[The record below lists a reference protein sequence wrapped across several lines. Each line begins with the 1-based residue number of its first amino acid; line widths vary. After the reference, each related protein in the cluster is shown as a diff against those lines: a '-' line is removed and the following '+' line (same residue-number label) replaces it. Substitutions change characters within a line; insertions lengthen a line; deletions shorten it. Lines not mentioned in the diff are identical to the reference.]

1 MENVLP
7 SLITTIPRNS
17 SHDCM
22 VRAICEIAKTPENED
37 GLLGDFFNM
46 LLTPWY
52 VIENVS
58 EHDQSDE
65 NDFLQAQR
73 RGHFMQD
80 CSAYEHN
87 CAISIFE
94 VCNISFFIGIV
105 ASIGP
110 GARSS
115 ACRTIFAYSCVKYV
129 KIENLTE
136 FGCARAQLENLRSRL
151 RSIFRDL
158 LLKTT
163 IFGQQKNFHGHFVP
177 HLSERNI

>member
-136 FGCARAQLENLRSRL
+136 YSTLLISKVDTFETFSYQHKAIKLDFIAFRRL
-151 RSIFRDL
+151 HSLMYKMRFDIYS
-158 LLKTT
+158 
-163 IFGQQKNFHGHFVP
+163 Q
-177 HLSERNI
+177 